1 MREIGQY
8 LLSIIGVSMLISLLQ
23 SVVQTSAGKRTVNM
37 VGGLLLILAVL
48 SPLSKP
54 DPASLQQ
61 ILSRTMMDAEEM
73 RTGIAVENREILAAL
88 IREKTQAYIW
98 DKAMQLNTEL
108 SVQVTLQE
116 DAGFPYPC
124 HVVLCGSVAPAV
136 QKQLSR
142 MITED
147 LGIPPEEQE
156 WQ

>member
-1 MREIGQY
+1 
-8 LLSIIGVSMLISLLQ
+8 
-23 SVVQTSAGKRTVNM
+23 
-37 VGGLLLILAVL
+37 
-48 SPLSKP
+48 
-54 DPASLQQ
+54 
-61 ILSRTMMDAEEM
+61 MMDAEEM